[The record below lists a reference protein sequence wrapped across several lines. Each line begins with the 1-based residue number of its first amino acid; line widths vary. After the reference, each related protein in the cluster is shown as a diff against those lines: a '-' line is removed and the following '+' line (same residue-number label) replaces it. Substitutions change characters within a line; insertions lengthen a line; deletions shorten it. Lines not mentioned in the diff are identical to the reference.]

1 MKDCVN
7 KLEQALGVKA
17 VHSEKRFSRR
27 NNVYFVEAITTG
39 NMTQMYIIKEHK
51 NKSTGN
57 EVFIL
62 NALNK
67 QGLTVPDVLWHDNNI
82 IIMPYIEGVLLAD
95 LLVDLEVDE
104 AFWTGELAKWLH
116 KLHNCMNIN
125 SRVGLCMSDLNLRN
139 FIFDGQ
145 KFFGLDFEEV
155 CFYPPERD
163 LGGICAF
170 ILNNDPMFVNWKYR
184 ICNSLIK
191 AYEALPG
198 AKLDYETVWYYL
210 VEELKAAAGRR
221 EKQRHFLNT
230 KIEELSYSKFFYGD

>member
-1 MKDCVN
+1 MENCVN

-17 VHSEKRFSRR
+17 VYSEKRFSRR
-27 NNVYFVEAITTG
+27 NNVFFVEAITAG
-39 NMTQMYIIKEHK
+39 NMTQMYVIKEHV
-51 NKSTGN
+51 NSPTGT

-62 NALNK
+62 NTLAK
-67 QGLTVPDVLWHDNNI
+67 QGISVPEILWHDNSM
-82 IIMPYIEGVLLAD
+82 IIMPYIEGLLLAD

-104 AFWTGELAKWLH
+104 GFWISELAKWLH

-125 SRVGLCMSDLNLRN
+125 SQVGLCMLDLNLRN

-145 KFFGLDFEEV
+145 KFFGLDFEGV

-184 ICNSLIK
+184 ICKSLIK

-198 AKLDYETVWYYL
+198 AKLDYEAIWYYL

-230 KIEELSYSKFFYGD
+230 KIVELSYSKFFYDD